1 MCEIDVIRTVL
12 TTTCDCVARR
22 AGYPRIVM
30 RLRGITYPVQY
41 IVTFTSSGTA
51 IRKFVKVY
59 TWTQWGINERR
70 DWPGPSSA
78 RTYNYWVFAIYLV
91 CPWFLAFDL
100 SGT

>member
-59 TWTQWGINERR
+59 TWTQWGINECR

-78 RTYNYWVFAIYLV
+78 RTYDFWVFAI
-91 CPWFLAFDL
+91 
-100 SGT
+100 